1 MAITTLTAT
10 PKGFLSKVVALK
22 QGEEEKGRI
31 EAKWMREQGMLIL
44 EDRTWNMKCRKS
56 SGNDFLLEDSEGRVV
71 AEARKQ
77 GPYTDTTTITYGT
90 MEFLLAR
97 PSVWKSGF
105 TLSWSDEPI
114 GTINRPR
121 WSSRDIEI
129 TLPESLPLEVRAFI
143 FWVVMVLWNRSAA
156 AAAG

>member
-1 MAITTLTAT
+1 MGITTLTAT
-10 PKGFLSKVVALK
+10 PKGFLSKVVTLK

-44 EDRTWNMKCRKS
+44 GDRTWNMRSAK
-56 SGNDFLLEDSEGRVV
+56 NNFLLEDSEGKLV
-71 AEARKQ
+71 AEGNKQ
-77 GPYTDTTTITYGT
+77 SAYTDTTTITYGT

-97 PSVWKSGF
+97 PSVWKSAF
-105 TLSWSDEPI
+105 ALSWNEEPI

-121 WSSRDIEI
+121 WSSRDIEV